1 MSKITEPMLLDK
13 TGQQFLGL
21 MEKQNELLTA
31 IASGYNYKP
40 TSIADV
46 FAVVQ
51 SGNAS
56 QVFNYGDQII
66 LPWTDKATGKTY
78 ECPLDVVHFGDVT
91 LADGETVPGMLVQW
105 HYATPFGVQFNQFQ
119 AFKYCEEQLPAGT
132 YNVIIGD
139 TWGNNCVKGKTYQFT
154 LTKPVPAKGQ
164 LAGLYRAPDVSP
176 SEWKVYSFES
186 NTATDPIETVAMV
199 EGTGGTALG
208 TLSFKPTSPLNGLQS
223 TAYGYNRWAQS
234 AIWHRFLWFTM
245 RHSWILPEYEA

>member
-78 ECPLDVVHFGDVT
+78 ECPLDVVH
-91 LADGETVPGMLVQW
+91 LEMSHLRM
-105 HYATPFGVQFNQFQ
+105 
-119 AFKYCEEQLPAGT
+119 
-132 YNVIIGD
+132 
-139 TWGNNCVKGKTYQFT
+139 
-154 LTKPVPAKGQ
+154 AK
-164 LAGLYRAPDVSP
+164 LYR
-176 SEWKVYSFES
+176 ECWYSGIMQRLLACS
-186 NTATDPIETVAMV
+186 
-199 EGTGGTALG
+199 
-208 TLSFKPTSPLNGLQS
+208 STSSGV
-223 TAYGYNRWAQS
+223 
-234 AIWHRFLWFTM
+234 
-245 RHSWILPEYEA
+245 

>member
-66 LPWTDKATGKTY
+66 LPWTDKAPGKTY

-91 LADGETVPGMLVQW
+91 LADGSHRKDGYTGRTIR
-105 HYATPFGVQFNQFQ
+105 A
-119 AFKYCEEQLPAGT
+119 AGT
-132 YNVIIGD
+132 HI
-139 TWGNNCVKGKTYQFT
+139 K
-154 LTKPVPAKGQ
+154 
-164 LAGLYRAPDVSP
+164 
-176 SEWKVYSFES
+176 EWSREKSYC
-186 NTATDPIETVAMV
+186 
-199 EGTGGTALG
+199 
-208 TLSFKPTSPLNGLQS
+208 
-223 TAYGYNRWAQS
+223 Y
-234 AIWHRFLWFTM
+234 
-245 RHSWILPEYEA
+245 

>member
-66 LPWTDKATGKTY
+66 LPWTDKAIGKTY

-164 LAGLYRAPDVSP
+164 LAGLYRAQLTDITVGHRVLCVSGLIRERQTVSGGHHSTILTVHRTSSKKSMDFLPDSMR
-176 SEWKVYSFES
+176 
-186 NTATDPIETVAMV
+186 N
-199 EGTGGTALG
+199 
-208 TLSFKPTSPLNGLQS
+208 LQ
-223 TAYGYNRWAQS
+223 RD
-234 AIWHRFLWFTM
+234 
-245 RHSWILPEYEA
+245 

>member
-78 ECPLDVVHFGDVT
+78 ECPLDVVHF
-91 LADGETVPGMLVQW
+91 
-105 HYATPFGVQFNQFQ
+105 
-119 AFKYCEEQLPAGT
+119 
-132 YNVIIGD
+132 
-139 TWGNNCVKGKTYQFT
+139 
-154 LTKPVPAKGQ
+154 
-164 LAGLYRAPDVSP
+164 
-176 SEWKVYSFES
+176 
-186 NTATDPIETVAMV
+186 
-199 EGTGGTALG
+199 
-208 TLSFKPTSPLNGLQS
+208 
-223 TAYGYNRWAQS
+223 
-234 AIWHRFLWFTM
+234 
-245 RHSWILPEYEA
+245 

>member
-164 LAGLYRAPDVSP
+164 LAGCLLYTSP
-176 SEWKVYSFES
+176 SPR
-186 NTATDPIETVAMV
+186 D
-199 EGTGGTALG
+199 
-208 TLSFKPTSPLNGLQS
+208 
-223 TAYGYNRWAQS
+223 
-234 AIWHRFLWFTM
+234 
-245 RHSWILPEYEA
+245 

>member
-1 MSKITEPMLLDK
+1 MSKVTEPMLLDK
-13 TGQQFLGL
+13 TGQQLLGA
-21 MEKQNELLTA
+21 MTKQNELLTA

-51 SGNAS
+51 SGKAN

-186 NTATDPIETVAMV
+186 NTARRRKLRKLVRKAKRGEITKAKVDDCYQAWRSHASKGNSFHLIRRMDKFYKSLWNDQETEVTDNE
-199 EGTGGTALG
+199 
-208 TLSFKPTSPLNGLQS
+208 N
-223 TAYGYNRWAQS
+223 
-234 AIWHRFLWFTM
+234 
-245 RHSWILPEYEA
+245 